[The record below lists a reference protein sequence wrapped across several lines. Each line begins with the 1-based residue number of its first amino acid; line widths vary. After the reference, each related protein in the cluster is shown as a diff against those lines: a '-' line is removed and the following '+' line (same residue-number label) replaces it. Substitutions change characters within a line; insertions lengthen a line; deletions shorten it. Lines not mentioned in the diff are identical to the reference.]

1 MKHHYL
7 WRGCAALFFALPAA
21 AQSPTVSTLAP
32 GRNATAASRSGNV
45 TLTFSQ
51 NVDAATVG
59 NMRVFSGQYEGR
71 KPISYNSGGNAVV
84 LVPTRAFKPGETVQ
98 VTVPATVTA
107 GGLPVTPQVY
117 QFTANAAVALA
128 TFTTGSEVSV
138 GGSPRYLTTADVD
151 GDGDLDLITA
161 ENPIT
166 TTNTQGTIT
175 IRLNN
180 GLGSFSGGSTITMN
194 DASEYLTMADID
206 GDGDLD
212 MVMTVSNQNEVRIRL
227 NNGQGT
233 FAAGSTIQM
242 LYFPSCVVTADVDAD
257 GDLDLITANTSS
269 SMVDVRL
276 NNGSGGFTA
285 AGYVSTG
292 NPGSLAVADI
302 DNDGD
307 LDIVAAN
314 TLSNTV
320 RLLLNNGRGSFTAG
334 STLTVVGSARKV
346 LAADLNGDGDVDV
359 AVLGVGANNSGSSL
373 NIFDNFGNG
382 IIAASQVKS
391 FGLASDAQLAD
402 VDGDGDLDILV
413 SKRTTV
419 GELAVLPNDGTGL
432 FSSGPTYQLGNYPS
446 SLATADVDGDGDID
460 ALQTNGAF
468 NGTVSVRLNGGTAV
482 LATQAAQA
490 ALLGVYPNPARTQV
504 QVQAP
509 AGAARVLLYDALG
522 RLARTVPAATGAAPT
537 LLPVAGLP
545 AGMYVVRAGAAT
557 ARLLVE

>member
-1 MKHHYL
+1 MRHLYYC
-7 WRGCAALFFALPAA
+7 GYAALFLTLPAA
-21 AQSPTVSTLAP
+21 AQSPSISTLAP
-32 GRNATAASRSGNV
+32 GRNAPAAARAGNV

-51 NVDAATVG
+51 AVDAATIG
-59 NMRVFSGQYEGR
+59 NVRVFSGQYEGR
-71 KPISYNSGGNAVV
+71 KPVGYNSGGNALV

-107 GGLPVTPQVY
+107 GGLPVAPQVY
-117 QFTANAAVALA
+117 QFTANAAVAPA
-128 TFTTGSEVSV
+128 TFSAGSEVSV

-166 TTNTQGTIT
+166 TTNTQGTIN
-175 IRLNN
+175 IRLND
-180 GLGSFSGGSTITMN
+180 GRGTFSGGSTITMN
-194 DASEYLTMADID
+194 DATEYLTMADVD

-242 LYFPSCVVTADVDAD
+242 LYFPSCVVAADVDAD
-257 GDLDLITANTSS
+257 GDLDLLTANTSS

-276 NNGSGGFTA
+276 NNGSGGFSVLS
-285 AGYVSTG
+285 YVSTG
-292 NPGSLAVADI
+292 NPGSLAVADL

-314 TLSNTV
+314 MLSNTV

-346 LAADLNGDGDVDV
+346 LAADLNGDGDVDI

-382 IIAASQVKS
+382 VIAPSQVTS
-391 FGLASDAQLAD
+391 FGLASDAQLGD

-419 GELAVLPNDGTGL
+419 GELAVYPNDGTGL
-432 FSSGPTYQLGNYPS
+432 FSSARTYQVGNNPS

-460 ALQTNGAF
+460 ALQTNGSF

-482 LATQAAQA
+482 LATKATQA
-490 ALLGVYPNPARTQV
+490 ALLGVYPNPARTQA

-509 AGAARVLLYDALG
+509 AGAAQVLLYDALG
-522 RLARTVPAATGAAPT
+522 RLARTVPAAGAAPT
-537 LLPVAGLP
+537 LLPLAGLP
-545 AGMYVVRAGAAT
+545 AGVYVVRAGAAT